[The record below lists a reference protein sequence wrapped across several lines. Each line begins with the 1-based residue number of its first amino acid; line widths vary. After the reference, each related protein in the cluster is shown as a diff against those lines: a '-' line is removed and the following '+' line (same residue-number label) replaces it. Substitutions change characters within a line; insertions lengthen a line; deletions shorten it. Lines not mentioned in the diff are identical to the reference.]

1 MNFDKPLFKIY
12 HIETLMRTTIK
23 ALEAAMLDIAK
34 ATNRFTLDLMKDLTN
49 EIDIY
54 WNLESEKLPVFKV
67 EFRVDKDF
75 YVPVWQIM
83 SEFIGRTPKSKNTKY
98 FMTLSLGQVADEH
111 GFSEK
116 KAISERGLMIKKII

>member
-1 MNFDKPLFKIY
+1 MMKEENYVRSSEIVLLPTLIKNMNFDKPLFKIY

-54 WNLESEKLPVFKV
+54 
-67 EFRVDKDF
+67 
-75 YVPVWQIM
+75 
-83 SEFIGRTPKSKNTKY
+83 
-98 FMTLSLGQVADEH
+98 
-111 GFSEK
+111 
-116 KAISERGLMIKKII
+116 

>member
-1 MNFDKPLFKIY
+1 
-12 HIETLMRTTIK
+12 MRTTIK

-67 EFRVDKDF
+67 KFRVDKDF
-75 YVPVWQIM
+75 
-83 SEFIGRTPKSKNTKY
+83 
-98 FMTLSLGQVADEH
+98 
-111 GFSEK
+111 
-116 KAISERGLMIKKII
+116 